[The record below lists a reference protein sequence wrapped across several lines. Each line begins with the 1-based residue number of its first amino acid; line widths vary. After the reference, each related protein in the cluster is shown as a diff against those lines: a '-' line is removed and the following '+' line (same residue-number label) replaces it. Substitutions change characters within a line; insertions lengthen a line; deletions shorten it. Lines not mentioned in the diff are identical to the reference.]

1 MATKSEEFGE
11 CQNSKLICN
20 CAVEIANILYP
31 LRQLNS
37 DNIAMACIDIL
48 FGDGNKTKLFLK
60 TGEMSAHI
68 IKELDRRIYI
78 PNNGRFDA
86 WLHQRLHEKM
96 ENEKENKCVRG
107 YCLDQPGLYKLPEKG
122 YCYMLGDQLLGKDI
136 ERIYPVDTIFRVET
150 LENHQSALKNLCET
164 FHSGEM
170 MLGFAFLAATLVRS
184 GILETG
190 GDWQAVLYI
199 VGKQGVGKTTLARY
213 LTGWLKNK
221 EMDSS
226 ATFHGIG
233 SSIAAMRDSMAT
245 ARDLPVVIDDLCLS
259 ASRNT
264 QKQAVELGAQ
274 LIREGT
280 NAASIIKKK
289 PGGQTSELKCQA
301 GLILTAEFILNNPSD
316 ITRCVFLNLQKS
328 LHLSAPLNTAQLG
341 SAIQCYLRW
350 FTIHAEQAFAELKE
364 ALELK
369 QENLPFRI
377 QVNYTILGWA
387 LQQFLSA
394 AVSDG
399 LSQEKMTY
407 LMQQYQNAEQ
417 NSIQFQ
423 QNILKQ
429 YKSHIKKENIASL
442 LLKAVEDK
450 QKLRL
455 TKKAHKLKK
464 CDGILWKEDLCLKR
478 EALER
483 FVRMQNGYQNYT
495 ISQIIRELKDI
506 GALVLQESNTAQV
519 KLRKDLPRVYRIQ
532 MDVLKNEAR
541 EF

>member
-1 MATKSEEFGE
+1 MATKSQEFGE
-11 CQNSKLICN
+11 YQNSKLICN

-31 LRQLNS
+31 LRQLNY
-37 DNIAMACIDIL
+37 DNIAMVCVHIL
-48 FGDGNKTKLFLK
+48 FGDGNETTLFLK
-60 TGEMSAHI
+60 TWEMSAHT

-96 ENEKENKCVRG
+96 ENEKENKRVRG

-122 YCYMLGDQLLGKDI
+122 YCYMLGDQLLGKEI
-136 ERIYPVDTIFRVET
+136 ERIYPIDTIFRVET
-150 LENHQSALKNLCET
+150 LENHQGALKNLCET

-170 MLGFAFLAATLVRS
+170 MLGIAFVAATLVRS

-199 VGKQGVGKTTLARY
+199 VGKQGVGKTTLARF
-213 LTGWLKNK
+213 LTNWLKNK
-221 EMDSS
+221 ETGNP

-233 SSIAAMRDSMAT
+233 SSIAAMRDSMTA

-264 QKQAVELGAQ
+264 QKKAIELGAQ

-280 NAASIIKKK
+280 NAAAIIKKK
-289 PGGQTSELKCQA
+289 PGGQTLELKCQS
-301 GLILTAEFILNNPSD
+301 GLIFTAEFILDNPSD
-316 ITRCVFLNLQKS
+316 ITRCIFLNLQEP
-328 LHLSAPLNTAQLG
+328 LNLALPLNTTQLG
-341 SAIQCYLRW
+341 SAIQYYLHW
-350 FTIHAEQAFAELKE
+350 FTTHAEQAFASLKE
-364 ALELK
+364 ALNQK
-369 QENLPFRI
+369 PGNLPPRI

-399 LSQEKMTY
+399 LSQEKMIY

-464 CDGILWKEDLCLKR
+464 CDGILWESDLCLKKD
-478 EALER
+478 ALER

-495 ISQIIRELKDI
+495 ISQIVRELKDI
-506 GALVLQESNTAQV
+506 GALALQENNTAQV
-519 KLRKDLPRVYRIQ
+519 KLRKDLPRVYRIK
-532 MDVLKNEAR
+532 MGVLKTEAR